1 MLSLVF
7 LLMWSAVGIFG
18 NWNVTVR
25 PVTFW
30 TCAFGCYVPRTLL
43 LRLGTTWSGDKFF
56 LGLVTMVLMLEY
68 SDSFYIMI
76 GIL

>member
-7 LLMWSAVGIFG
+7 LVMWSAVGIFG

-30 TCAFGCYVPRTLL
+30 TCDITSFERYVPGTLL
-43 LRLGTTWSGDKFF
+43 LRLGTTWSGDKFV
-56 LGLVTMVLMLEY
+56 LRLVTIVFVLEY
-68 SDSFYIMI
+68 SGSY
-76 GIL
+76 